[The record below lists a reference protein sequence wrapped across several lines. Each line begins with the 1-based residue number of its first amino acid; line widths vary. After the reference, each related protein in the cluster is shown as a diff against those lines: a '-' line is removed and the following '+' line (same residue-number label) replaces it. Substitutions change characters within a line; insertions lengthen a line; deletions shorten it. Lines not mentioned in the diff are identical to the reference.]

1 MDSCVQRNPFSIAS
15 IVTSSDPS
23 VKGVHHPNHPSSTST
38 AFSPIS
44 TNTSSLCPSSVDNT
58 YGGVCAYG
66 STFPDSNI
74 ITFNEPNDCC
84 NDWYNSTSN
93 GNSLS
98 QLAVKYRPGIYLCF
112 HLQLSSTK
120 IFFKCLLEIT
130 IQYFKH

>member
-1 MDSCVQRNPFSIAS
+1 MESCVQRNPFSIAS

-23 VKGVHHPNHPSSTST
+23 AKGVHHPNHPSSTST

-84 NDWYNSTSN
+84 NDWYNSASN

-98 QLAVKYRPGIYLCF
+98 QLAVKYRPGIYVFIWNSLF
-112 HLQLSSTK
+112 
-120 IFFKCLLEIT
+120 
-130 IQYFKH
+130 